1 MPTIPKKPNQNDSG
15 SNEEPNKIPN
25 NDNNRPK
32 KPKNTTQ
39 ENNFSEKNG
48 SSKEIKPLILKISG
62 LKKRLKRLMK

>member
-32 KPKNTTQ
+32 KPKIQ
-39 ENNFSEKNG
+39 HK
-48 SSKEIKPLILKISG
+48 KITSVKRMVHQ
-62 LKKRLKRLMK
+62 KK